1 MSLYWRAEKKLVK
14 MVRQRIEIKKIDNVT
29 ARQVTFSK
37 RRRGLFKKA
46 KELSTLCD
54 AEIALIVFSSTG
66 RLFDYSSS
74 SMGQV
79 FERQNLQ
86 AENLM
91 QLNQPSLELQL
102 GNSRYAVPSKE
113 VEEKTLE
120 LRRLRGEELH
130 GLSLE
135 ELKKLE
141 KTIEGG
147 ISRVLKT
154 KTEMFEKEIT
164 ALKIKEAR
172 LKEVNDWLKQQ
183 AKMQMG
189 SDIGKSHE
197 QGQSSDQSIITTTNG
212 SSAAARPPC
221 QDYDS
226 SDTYLKLSLS
236 FPS

>member
-1 MSLYWRAEKKLVK
+1 

-29 ARQVTFSK
+29 SRQVTFSK

-46 KELSTLCD
+46 RELSTLCD

-79 FERQNLQ
+79 IERHNQQ
-86 AENLM
+86 TENLI

-102 GNSRYAVPSKE
+102 DNSASAIAIKE

-141 KTIEGG
+141 KTLEGG

-154 KTEMFEKEIT
+154 KSEVFEKEIA
-164 ALKIKEAR
+164 ALKRK
-172 LKEVNDWLKQQ
+172 
-183 AKMQMG
+183 MG
-189 SDIGKSHE
+189 SDIGQTQE
-197 QGQSSDQSIITTTNG
+197 QGQSSDQSIITTTTNG
-212 SSAAARPPC
+212 SSAAAPPPR
-221 QDYDS
+221 DYDS
-226 SDTYLKLSLS
+226 SDTSLKLG
-236 FPS
+236 

>member
-1 MSLYWRAEKKLVK
+1 

-46 KELSTLCD
+46 RELSTLCD

-79 FERQNLQ
+79 IERHNNQAANLV
-86 AENLM
+86 

-102 GNSRYAVPSKE
+102 DNSTSAIASKE
-113 VEEKTLE
+113 VEVRTLE

-130 GLSLE
+130 GLGLE

-141 KTIEGG
+141 KTLEGG

-154 KTEMFEKEIT
+154 KTEMFEKEIA
-164 ALKIKEAR
+164 ALKR
-172 LKEVNDWLKQQ
+172 
-183 AKMQMG
+183 KMQMG
-189 SDIGKSHE
+189 SDIGQTHE
-197 QGQSSDQSIITTTNG
+197 RGQSSDQSITTTTNNG
-212 SSAAARPPC
+212 SSAAAPPP

-226 SDTYLKLSLS
+226 SDTSLKLG
-236 FPS
+236 

>member
-1 MSLYWRAEKKLVK
+1 
-14 MVRQRIEIKKIDNVT
+14 MVRQRIEIKKIVNVT

-66 RLFDYSSS
+66 RLFDFSSS

-79 FERQNLQ
+79 IERHNQQ
-86 AENLM
+86 TENLI

-102 GNSRYAVPSKE
+102 DNSASAIAIKE
-113 VEEKTLE
+113 VEERTLE

-130 GLSLE
+130 GLGLD

-141 KTIEGG
+141 KTLEGG

-154 KTEMFEKEIT
+154 KSEMFEKEIA
-164 ALKIKEAR
+164 ALKRK
-172 LKEVNDWLKQQ
+172 
-183 AKMQMG
+183 MG
-189 SDIGKSHE
+189 SDIGQTHE
-197 QGQSSDQSIITTTNG
+197 QGQSSDQSIITTTNNG
-212 SSAAARPPC
+212 SSAAAPP

-226 SDTYLKLSLS
+226 SDTYLKLG
-236 FPS
+236 

>member
-1 MSLYWRAEKKLVK
+1 
-14 MVRQRIEIKKIDNVT
+14 MVRQRIEIKKIVNVT

-66 RLFDYSSS
+66 RLFDFSSS

-79 FERQNLQ
+79 IERHNQQ
-86 AENLM
+86 TENLI

-102 GNSRYAVPSKE
+102 DNSASAIAIKE
-113 VEEKTLE
+113 VEERTLE

-130 GLSLE
+130 GLGLD

-141 KTIEGG
+141 KTLEGG

-154 KTEMFEKEIT
+154 KSEMFEKEIA
-164 ALKIKEAR
+164 ALKRKEDR
-172 LKEVNDWLKQQ
+172 LMEVNEWLKQH
-183 AKMQMG
+183 ARMG
-189 SDIGKSHE
+189 SDIGQTHE
-197 QGQSSDQSIITTTNG
+197 QGQSSDQSIITTTNNG
-212 SSAAARPPC
+212 SSAAAPP

-226 SDTYLKLSLS
+226 SDTYLKLG
-236 FPS
+236 

>member
-1 MSLYWRAEKKLVK
+1 

-79 FERQNLQ
+79 FERHNLQ
-86 AENLM
+86 TENLM
-91 QLNQPSLELQL
+91 QPNQPSLDLHL
-102 GNSRYAVPSKE
+102 DNSRYAVASKE
-113 VEEKTLE
+113 VKEKTLE

-141 KTIEGG
+141 KTLEGG
-147 ISRVLKT
+147 ISRLLKT

-172 LKEVNDWLKQQ
+172 LMEVNEWLKQQ
-183 AKMQMG
+183 AKVQMG
-189 SDIGKSHE
+189 TDKRQTHE
-197 QGQSSDQSIITTTNG
+197 QGQSSDQSVITTTNNG
-212 SSAAARPPC
+212 SSAAAPPPC
-221 QDYDS
+221 QDYNS
-226 SDTYLKLSLS
+226 SDTSLKLSLS

>member
-1 MSLYWRAEKKLVK
+1 
-14 MVRQRIEIKKIDNVT
+14 MVRQRIEIKKIVNVT

-66 RLFDYSSS
+66 RLFDFSSS

-79 FERQNLQ
+79 IERHNQQ
-86 AENLM
+86 TENLI

-102 GNSRYAVPSKE
+102 DNSASAIAIKE
-113 VEEKTLE
+113 VEERTLE

-130 GLSLE
+130 GLGLD

-141 KTIEGG
+141 KTLEGG

-154 KTEMFEKEIT
+154 KVCVSFPSEMFEKEIA
-164 ALKIKEAR
+164 ALKRKEDR
-172 LKEVNDWLKQQ
+172 LMEVNEWLKQH
-183 AKMQMG
+183 ARMQMG
-189 SDIGKSHE
+189 SDIGQTHE
-197 QGQSSDQSIITTTNG
+197 QGQSSDQSIITTTNNG
-212 SSAAARPPC
+212 SSAAAPP

-226 SDTYLKLSLS
+226 SDTYLKLG
-236 FPS
+236 